1 MNNIINWLLKPFK
14 NDFSYFILI
23 LILISSIDIYDF
35 ISRGFMLY
43 SLYLFFNDYLVTYLL
58 CLITNIVPS
67 KLSFIL
73 KIILTIIVILLF
85 IADIISLYIYHQKF
99 TTDFLTIFIQTNY
112 SEAKEFIETYIS
124 PSQITIV
131 SISLFILLGSLF
143 WTIHKHICIRN
154 KSAYLASMGIVLG
167 IILTF
172 RNPTVYKDAFI
183 GRVLELNLSSVPINV
198 PYLKEYQTQPQITY
212 IKERKPQNIVM
223 LIGESF
229 SKSHSSLYGY
239 TKSTNPRLTTIK
251 DSLLFVYN
259 DIKSASTGT
268 FQSIRCIMSTYKPE
282 YKDSIEWYKCITLP
296 AIMQTTGYQTY
307 WISNQSKI
315 GIFDTGVG
323 RYADLC
329 NYQHFVGDKF
339 AGLNRT
345 DKDEAIIDLLQ
356 PLLQDTSNYNMYFIQ
371 LMGSHQNFKHRYPN
385 TFDIFKKEDYQTF
398 PEHQREN
405 LASYD
410 NSILYND
417 SVVYEIMNLFHDK
430 EAIIFYFSDHAIDV
444 YESTDDFIGHARS
457 TDPKSVEAGSRIP
470 FMIYTSPLYQQNF
483 PSEMEKIKQ
492 CTEQPFR
499 TDDMIYTIMDII
511 GVTFE
516 GESLEGK
523 SLFQLSR

>member
-1 MNNIINWLLKPFK
+1 M
-14 NDFSYFILI
+14 
-23 LILISSIDIYDF
+23 
-35 ISRGFMLY
+35 
-43 SLYLFFNDYLVTYLL
+43 
-58 CLITNIVPS
+58 
-67 KLSFIL
+67 
-73 KIILTIIVILLF
+73 
-85 IADIISLYIYHQKF
+85 
-99 TTDFLTIFIQTNY
+99 
-112 SEAKEFIETYIS
+112 
-124 PSQITIV
+124 
-131 SISLFILLGSLF
+131 
-143 WTIHKHICIRN
+143 
-154 KSAYLASMGIVLG
+154 
-167 IILTF
+167 
-172 RNPTVYKDAFI
+172 
-183 GRVLELNLSSVPINV
+183 
-198 PYLKEYQTQPQITY
+198 
-212 IKERKPQNIVM
+212 
-223 LIGESF
+223 
-229 SKSHSSLYGY
+229 
-239 TKSTNPRLTTIK
+239 
-251 DSLLFVYN
+251 DSLLFVYKE
-259 DIKSASTGT
+259 IKSASTGT
-268 FQSIRCIMSTYKPE
+268 FASIKCIMSTYKPE
-282 YKDSIEWYKCITLP
+282 YKDSIEWYKCTTLP
-296 AIMQTTGYQTY
+296 TTMQTAGYQTY
-307 WISNQSKI
+307 WVSNQSKS
-315 GIFDTGVG
+315 GVFDTGVG
-323 RYADLC
+323 RYADIC
-329 NYQHFVGDKF
+329 MHQHFVGNKF
-339 AGLNRT
+339 AGINRK
-345 DKDEAIIDLLQ
+345 DKDEAIIDLLH
-356 PLLQDTSNYNMYFIQ
+356 PLLQDTINYNMYFIQ